1 VWVVD
6 GYTTSEAHPYARPIQ
21 VQNVGE
27 FNYIRNSVKAT
38 VDAYDGSVKL
48 YLFDNQDPLILAYQ
62 HLFPGLLTPTSEM
75 PADIR
80 SHTRFPELLFR
91 VQAELYRT
99 YHMRVPDSFY
109 NRADLWDL
117 ATFTSGQGGTPASM
131 TPTYMVATLPG
142 ESQPEFLLTIPFT
155 PHNKQNL
162 IGLMAARC
170 DGEHLGEIV
179 FLQLP
184 KQEIIPG
191 PLQIEALINQNPVIS
206 KDLSLWNTQ
215 GSQVLRS
222 QILVLPIDN
231 TFLFVAPIYIQ
242 AAQARMPQLERVVL
256 AAGSQLVYADTYQDA
271 LKQLAALQQGVAPLA
286 PASSVTRAAP
296 SPAPSGGPDTRIDT
310 RIENIRGHL
319 DRYRALSAQGKW
331 AEAGK
336 ELEAVESLV
345 KK

>member
-1 VWVVD
+1 
-6 GYTTSEAHPYARPIQ
+6 
-21 VQNVGE
+21 
-27 FNYIRNSVKAT
+27 
-38 VDAYDGSVKL
+38 
-48 YLFDNQDPLILAYQ
+48 
-62 HLFPGLLTPTSEM
+62 
-75 PADIR
+75 
-80 SHTRFPELLFR
+80 
-91 VQAELYRT
+91 
-99 YHMRVPDSFY
+99 
-109 NRADLWDL
+109 
-117 ATFTSGQGGTPASM
+117 
-131 TPTYMVATLPG
+131 MVATLPG
-142 ESQPEFLLTIPFT
+142 ETQPEFLLTIPFT

-256 AAGSQLVYADTYQDA
+256 AAGSQLVYADTYQEA
-271 LKQLAALQQGVAPLA
+271 LTQLAALQRGVPAPA
-286 PASSVTRAAP
+286 PASVSSAAP
-296 SPAPSGGPDTRIDT
+296 TNTPAPAPGDGHTHRKHPRPSGSLSGSLRA
-310 RIENIRGHL
+310 RQMGRG
-319 DRYRALSAQGKW
+319 
-331 AEAGK
+331 GK

>member
-1 VWVVD
+1 
-6 GYTTSEAHPYARPIQ
+6 
-21 VQNVGE
+21 
-27 FNYIRNSVKAT
+27 
-38 VDAYDGSVKL
+38 
-48 YLFDNQDPLILAYQ
+48 
-62 HLFPGLLTPTSEM
+62 M
-75 PADIR
+75 PADVR
-80 SHTRFPELLFR
+80 RHTRFPEMLFR

-99 YHMRVPDSFY
+99 YHMRVPESFY

-117 ATFTSGQGGTPASM
+117 TTFTNGQAGNPQTMA
-131 TPTYMVATLPG
+131 PTYMVATLPG
-142 ESQPEFLLTIPFT
+142 ESRPEFLLTIPFT

-170 DGEHLGEIV
+170 DGEHLGQIV

-242 AAQARMPQLERVVL
+242 ASQARMPQLEKVVL
-256 AAGSQLVYADTYQDA
+256 AKGSELVYADTYQEA
-271 LKQLAALQQGVAPLA
+271 LKQLESLQGGA
-286 PASSVTRAAP
+286 PAPPVSPNVSAGAR
-296 SPAPSGGPDTRIDT
+296 SPAPVAGVADT
-310 RIENIRGHL
+310 RIETIRGHL

>member
-1 VWVVD
+1 
-6 GYTTSEAHPYARPIQ
+6 
-21 VQNVGE
+21 
-27 FNYIRNSVKAT
+27 
-38 VDAYDGSVKL
+38 
-48 YLFDNQDPLILAYQ
+48 
-62 HLFPGLLTPTSEM
+62 
-75 PADIR
+75 
-80 SHTRFPELLFR
+80 
-91 VQAELYRT
+91 
-99 YHMRVPDSFY
+99 
-109 NRADLWDL
+109 
-117 ATFTSGQGGTPASM
+117 
-131 TPTYMVATLPG
+131 
-142 ESQPEFLLTIPFT
+142 
-155 PHNKQNL
+155 
-162 IGLMAARC
+162 MAARC

-256 AAGSQLVYADTYQDA
+256 AKGSELVYADTYQDA
-271 LKQLAALQQGVAPLA
+271 LKQLASLQGGA
-286 PASSVTRAAP
+286 PAPATTTTTSVTSTTAP
-296 SPAPSGGPDTRIDT
+296 SAPSAAGTTDT
-310 RIENIRGHL
+310 RIESIRGHL

>member
-1 VWVVD
+1 
-6 GYTTSEAHPYARPIQ
+6 
-21 VQNVGE
+21 
-27 FNYIRNSVKAT
+27 
-38 VDAYDGSVKL
+38 VKL
-48 YLFDNQDPLILAYQ
+48 YLFDDQDPLILAYQ
-62 HLFPGLLTPTSEM
+62 RLFPGLLTPSAEM
-75 PADIR
+75 PADVR
-80 SHTRFPELLFR
+80 RHTRFPELLFR

-117 ATFTSGQGGTPASM
+117 ATFTNGQAGNPQTV

-142 ESQPEFLLTIPFT
+142 ENQPEFLLTIPFT

-206 KDLSLWNTQ
+206 KDLSLWNQQ

-242 AAQARMPQLERVVL
+242 AAQARMPQLEKVVL
-256 AAGSQLVYADTYQDA
+256 AAGNNLVYADTYQEA
-271 LKQLAALQQGVAPLA
+271 LAQLTALQRGAPP
-286 PASSVTRAAP
+286 PAQTNVSRSAP
-296 SPAPSGGPDTRIDT
+296 SPAPATGGADT
-310 RIENIRGHL
+310 RIETIRGHL
-319 DRYRALSAQGKW
+319 ERYRALSAQGKW

-336 ELEAVESLV
+336 ELEAVEALV
-345 KK
+345 KP

>member
-1 VWVVD
+1 
-6 GYTTSEAHPYARPIQ
+6 
-21 VQNVGE
+21 
-27 FNYIRNSVKAT
+27 
-38 VDAYDGSVKL
+38 
-48 YLFDNQDPLILAYQ
+48 
-62 HLFPGLLTPTSEM
+62 
-75 PADIR
+75 
-80 SHTRFPELLFR
+80 
-91 VQAELYRT
+91 
-99 YHMRVPDSFY
+99 VPDSFY

-117 ATFTSGQGGTPASM
+117 ATFTSGQAGNPQTM

-170 DGEHLGEIV
+170 DGAHMGEIV

-191 PLQIEALINQNPVIS
+191 PLQIEALINQDPVIS

-271 LKQLAALQQGVAPLA
+271 LKQLAALQSGL
-286 PASSVTRAAP
+286 RAAP
-296 SPAPSGGPDTRIDT
+296 PSSATGAIPAPTRAPEATGVDS
-310 RIENIRGHL
+310 RIETIRSHL

-336 ELEAVESLV
+336 ELEAVEALV

>member
-1 VWVVD
+1 
-6 GYTTSEAHPYARPIQ
+6 
-21 VQNVGE
+21 
-27 FNYIRNSVKAT
+27 
-38 VDAYDGSVKL
+38 
-48 YLFDNQDPLILAYQ
+48 
-62 HLFPGLLTPTSEM
+62 
-75 PADIR
+75 
-80 SHTRFPELLFR
+80 
-91 VQAELYRT
+91 
-99 YHMRVPDSFY
+99 MRVPESFY
-109 NRADLWDL
+109 NRADLWDV
-117 ATFTSGQGGTPASM
+117 ATFTSGQAATPDAM
-131 TPTYMVATLPG
+131 APTYMVATLPG
-142 ESQPEFLLTIPFT
+142 ESHPEFLLTIPFT

-256 AAGSQLVYADTYQDA
+256 AAGSQLVYADTYQEA
-271 LKQLAALQQGVAPLA
+271 LKQLESVQGGTPA
-286 PASSVTRAAP
+286 PALSQTSAAP
-296 SPAPSGGPDTRIDT
+296 SPKPSVPGTTDT
-310 RIENIRGHL
+310 RIETIRGHL
-319 DRYRALSAQGKW
+319 DRYKALSAQGKW

>member
-1 VWVVD
+1 
-6 GYTTSEAHPYARPIQ
+6 
-21 VQNVGE
+21 
-27 FNYIRNSVKAT
+27 
-38 VDAYDGSVKL
+38 
-48 YLFDNQDPLILAYQ
+48 
-62 HLFPGLLTPTSEM
+62 
-75 PADIR
+75 
-80 SHTRFPELLFR
+80 
-91 VQAELYRT
+91 
-99 YHMRVPDSFY
+99 MRVPDSFY
-109 NRADLWDL
+109 NSADLWDL
-117 ATFTSGQGGTPASM
+117 AHITNGQAGAPASM

-142 ESQPEFLLTIPFT
+142 ESQPDFLLTIPFT

-170 DGEHLGEIV
+170 DGAHMGEIV

-191 PLQIEALINQNPVIS
+191 PLQIEALINQDPVIS

-222 QILVLPIDN
+222 QVLVLPIDN

-271 LKQLAALQQGVAPLA
+271 LKQLAASQSGL
-286 PASSVTRAAP
+286 RAAP
-296 SPAPSGGPDTRIDT
+296 SSSTGAIPAPTRVAPEATGVDS
-310 RIENIRGHL
+310 RIETIRSHL

-336 ELEAVESLV
+336 ELEAVEALV

>member
-1 VWVVD
+1 
-6 GYTTSEAHPYARPIQ
+6 
-21 VQNVGE
+21 
-27 FNYIRNSVKAT
+27 
-38 VDAYDGSVKL
+38 VDAYDGNVKL
-48 YLFDNQDPLILAYQ
+48 YLFDNEDPLILAYE
-62 HLFPGLLTPTSEM
+62 HLFPGLLTPASEM
-75 PADIR
+75 PADVR
-80 SHTRFPELLFR
+80 RHTRFPELLFR

-109 NRADLWDL
+109 NRADLWDV
-117 ATFTSGQGGTPASM
+117 ATFTSGQAGSPQPMA
-131 TPTYMVATLPG
+131 PTYMVATLPG

-170 DGEHLGEIV
+170 DAGHLGEIV

-271 LKQLAALQQGVAPLA
+271 LKQLGFSQQGVAPA
-286 PASSVTRAAP
+286 PSQTSAAP
-296 SPAPSGGPDTRIDT
+296 SPAPAPASAGADT

-319 DRYRALSAQGKW
+319 DRYRSLSAQGKW

-336 ELEAVESLV
+336 ELEAVEALV

>member
-1 VWVVD
+1 
-6 GYTTSEAHPYARPIQ
+6 
-21 VQNVGE
+21 
-27 FNYIRNSVKAT
+27 
-38 VDAYDGSVKL
+38 
-48 YLFDNQDPLILAYQ
+48 
-62 HLFPGLLTPTSEM
+62 
-75 PADIR
+75 
-80 SHTRFPELLFR
+80 
-91 VQAELYRT
+91 
-99 YHMRVPDSFY
+99 
-109 NRADLWDL
+109 
-117 ATFTSGQGGTPASM
+117 
-131 TPTYMVATLPG
+131 MVATLPG

>member
-1 VWVVD
+1 
-6 GYTTSEAHPYARPIQ
+6 
-21 VQNVGE
+21 
-27 FNYIRNSVKAT
+27 
-38 VDAYDGSVKL
+38 VKL
-48 YLFDNQDPLILAYQ
+48 YLWDDQDPMILAYQ
-62 HLFPGLLTPTSEM
+62 HLFPGLLTPASEM
-75 PADIR
+75 PADVR
-80 SHTRFPELLFR
+80 RHTRFPELLFR
-91 VQAELYRT
+91 VQAEIYRT
-99 YHMRVPDSFY
+99 YHMRVPESFY

-117 ATFTSGQGGTPASM
+117 STFTSGQAGAPQSV

-142 ESQPEFLLTIPFT
+142 ESQPEFLLTVPFT

-256 AAGSQLVYADTYQDA
+256 AAGNNLVYADTYQEA
-271 LKQLAALQQGVAPLA
+271 LKQLAALQGGVAPA
-286 PASSVTRAAP
+286 PSAQPNVSRAAP
-296 SPAPSGGPDTRIDT
+296 AAAPAGGTDT
-310 RIENIRGHL
+310 RIETIRDHL